1 MGEFANTIRRQAAQ
15 TLRTRFQHDPG
26 HPADPVLELMGL
38 LLEDGAGGFL
48 LLPDTPVTTEQWI
61 TWNRLVQNQPR
72 AVVRVLTRELERER
86 VVLPRDKEAMRTWSA
101 QLLLSTLD
109 RMGML

>member
-1 MGEFANTIRRQAAQ
+1 MDEFANTIRRQAAQ
-15 TLRTRFQHDPG
+15 ELRTRFQHDPG
-26 HPADPVLELMGL
+26 HPADPVLELIVF
-38 LLEDGAGGFL
+38 LLEDGTGGV
-48 LLPDTPVTTEQWI
+48 LPPPGVPVTTEQWI

-86 VVLPRDKEAMRTWSA
+86 VVLPGDKDAMRTWSA